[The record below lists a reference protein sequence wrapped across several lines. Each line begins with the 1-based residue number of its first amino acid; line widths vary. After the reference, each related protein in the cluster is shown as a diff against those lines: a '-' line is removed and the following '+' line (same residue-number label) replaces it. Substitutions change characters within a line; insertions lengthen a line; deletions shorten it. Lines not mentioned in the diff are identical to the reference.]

1 MRVIAGIA
9 KGHPLRSIESRSVR
23 PTADKIKGA
32 IFSMLESA
40 AYRQGLV
47 EPGYLS
53 RVEEGE
59 LAFPWR
65 SVLDLYAGS
74 GALGIE
80 ALSRGAEAV
89 DFVEADP
96 RAREAIA
103 ENLKRTHLA
112 SRARVHAMRA
122 EAAISTFNHPYDLIL
137 LDPPYNDPAAESA
150 IRQLCESALVGPD
163 SYLVL
168 EHSRQRSVPSDCGP
182 LTLVKTRFHGR
193 TGISL
198 YTAGRQE

>member
-9 KGHPLRSIESRSVR
+9 KGHPLHSIESSSVR

-40 AYRQGLV
+40 AYQDGLV
-47 EPGYLS
+47 EPGYMA

-65 SVLDLYAGS
+65 RVLDLYAGS

-80 ALSRGAEAV
+80 ALSRGAEWV
-89 DFVEADP
+89 DFVEADG
-96 RAREAIA
+96 RARTAIS
-103 ENLKRTHLA
+103 ENLNRTRLA
-112 SRARVHAMRA
+112 SRARIHAMRA
-122 EAAISTFNHPYDLIL
+122 EGAISTFTHPYDLIL

-150 IRQLCESALVGPD
+150 FRQLCESALVGPAT
-163 SYLVL
+163 YLVL
-168 EHSRQRSVPSDCGP
+168 EHSRQRSVSAECGP

-198 YTAGRQE
+198 YAAGRQE